1 MQVDDQIVSFF
12 NINNNHLEN
21 IEESPQIIDYIEFVI
36 EFLDEIYDQINDE
49 RGEYEPVNEKQ
60 RNIRNIK
67 QVNNQLGKYKKINS
81 QDALVRD
88 KCSCSICCDT
98 YKCGEYKRELPCSHV
113 FHKKC
118 IDKWLCGNDSCPICR
133 VKILNIS

>member
-1 MQVDDQIVSFF
+1 MQVNNQIVSFF
-12 NINNNHLEN
+12 NINNNQLIN

-36 EFLDEIYDQINDE
+36 EFLDEIYEQINDID
-49 RGEYEPVNEKQ
+49 GEYEPVNERK

-67 QVNNQLGKYKKINS
+67 QVNSQLGKYKKINK
-81 QDALVRD
+81 QDVLLSD
-88 KCSCSICCDT
+88 TCSICCDN

-118 IDKWLCGNDSCPICR
+118 IDKWLCGNDHCPICR
-133 VKILNIS
+133 VKILNK